1 MCSNVFKHVQTCS
14 KLVQMSSNVFKWVQN
29 LFECVKCVP
38 ACPKLVQMCSNVF
51 KIVQKLSGFPVQGVR
66 HDKQCLIQF
75 ILALHDLSK
84 TPSSCFSSNLFLL
97 LLVLL
102 ITNFFFLVNFLIYFY
117 MNGVPVIL
125 SFRARNKNCVE
136 RLKTFHPDNFS
147 SFRILSSQ
155 RILSG
160 HLILIPSALRNY
172 SIMGHYSPGTISFL
186 QILRQ
191 DCPTIGKSKSV
202 FKYCL
207 ETFKDNSANCWYF
220 VAQGDLRR
228 FYQVLLH

>member
-1 MCSNVFKHVQTCS
+1 MFSLCS
-14 KLVQMSSNVFKWVQN
+14 KIDWLKAAATQLTWHCSALPQTPSSSSAV
-29 LFECVKCVP
+29 LFQDLFILFYIFYILLKTP
-38 ACPKLVQMCSNVF
+38 SSISSYLFFQ
-51 KIVQKLSGFPVQGVR
+51 
-66 HDKQCLIQF
+66 

-84 TPSSCFSSNLFLL
+84 TPSSCFSTNLFFLL
-97 LLVLL
+97 LLVWSV
-102 ITNFFFLVNFLIYFY
+102 TNLFFLVNFLTHFY

-136 RLKTFHPDNFS
+136 RLRTLHPDNFS

-191 DCPTIGKSKSV
+191 DCPTIGKVKKVNLCSNTVWKRSRITAPIV
-202 FKYCL
+202 GIL
-207 ETFKDNSANCWYF
+207 WHR
-220 VAQGDLRR
+220 GI
-228 FYQVLLH
+228 

>member
-1 MCSNVFKHVQTCS
+1 MFSLCS
-14 KLVQMSSNVFKWVQN
+14 KIDWLKAAATQLTWHCSAFLQTPSSSSDV
-29 LFECVKCVP
+29 LFHDF
-38 ACPKLVQMCSNVF
+38 LF
-51 KIVQKLSGFPVQGVR
+51 YFPFL
-66 HDKQCLIQF
+66 HLALDSFISFFLLIF
-75 ILALHDLSK
+75 LILALHDLSK
-84 TPSSCFSSNLFLL
+84 TRSSCFSTNLFFLL
-97 LLVLL
+97 LLVWLV
-102 ITNFFFLVNFLIYFY
+102 TNFFFLVNFLIYFY

-136 RLKTFHPDNFS
+136 RLRTLHPDNFS

-202 FKYCL
+202 FQYCL

>member
-1 MCSNVFKHVQTCS
+1 M
-14 KLVQMSSNVFKWVQN
+14 
-29 LFECVKCVP
+29 
-38 ACPKLVQMCSNVF
+38 
-51 KIVQKLSGFPVQGVR
+51 
-66 HDKQCLIQF
+66 
-75 ILALHDLSK
+75 SK
-84 TPSSCFSSNLFLL
+84 TPSSCFSTNLFFLL
-97 LLVLL
+97 LLVWLV
-102 ITNFFFLVNFLIYFY
+102 TNFFFLVNFLTYFY

-136 RLKTFHPDNFS
+136 RLRTLHPDNFS

-228 FYQVLLH
+228 FY

>member
-1 MCSNVFKHVQTCS
+1 MYKHIAR
-14 KLVQMSSNVFKWVQN
+14 FVQN
-29 LFECVKCVP
+29 TFFLFFY
-38 ACPKLVQMCSNVF
+38 Q
-51 KIVQKLSGFPVQGVR
+51 
-66 HDKQCLIQF
+66 
-75 ILALHDLSK
+75 
-84 TPSSCFSSNLFLL
+84 
-97 LLVLL
+97 LVLSSPPRL
-102 ITNFFFLVNFLIYFY
+102 VGNKFLFPCQFSN
-117 MNGVPVIL
+117 IL
-125 SFRARNKNCVE
+125 LHEKCSCNSEIQSKNKNCVE
-136 RLKTFHPDNFS
+136 RLRTLHPDNFS

-202 FKYCL
+202 FKYCS

>member
-1 MCSNVFKHVQTCS
+1 MFSLCS
-14 KLVQMSSNVFKWVQN
+14 KIDWLKAAATQLTWHCSVLLQTPSTSSAV
-29 LFECVKCVP
+29 LFNNFFHSIFHFYILLNTP
-38 ACPKLVQMCSNVF
+38 SY
-51 KIVQKLSGFPVQGVR
+51 LSSYYF
-66 HDKQCLIQF
+66 F

-84 TPSSCFSSNLFLL
+84 TPSSCFSSNLFFL

-136 RLKTFHPDNFS
+136 RLRTLHPDNFS

-202 FKYCL
+202 FKYCS